1 MLKIS
6 IDIIPNIIDTIGII
20 LCFIFGASAIKNK
33 PNIPPLKI
41 EANSHHESN
50 ALLTF
55 IIARATIMPKKHTT
69 KEAIYNILI

>member
-50 ALLTF
+50 AL
-55 IIARATIMPKKHTT
+55 
-69 KEAIYNILI
+69 